1 MPDSRAARASAT
13 PAALDEVYVRARNG
27 DMVPITAVATQM
39 PGLAPSQIT
48 HENQYTTMDLS
59 YNLAPNV
66 SMGEAKAIIDATL
79 QTASKT
85 MVGKPVAWTNPANG
99 KNGAV
104 TIIRQGYTRDG
115 KLCQEF
121 HLVASKG
128 VVRAQQVGKACR
140 ESGKWS
146 PEGGYTLGS

>member
-1 MPDSRAARASAT
+1 MKKFLLVAAAGFALAGCAT
-13 PAALDEVYVRARNG
+13 DQTKGPATTAEAAAVPAIALD
-27 DMVPITAVATQM
+27 D
-39 PGLAPSQIT
+39 S
-48 HENQYTTMDLS
+48 D
-59 YNLAPNV
+59 
-66 SMGEAKAIIDATL
+66 KAIIDATL

-121 HLVASKG
+121 HLVANTSAA
-128 VVRAQQVGKACR
+128 RAQQVGKACR
-140 ESGKWS
+140 SNGKWT
-146 PEGGYTLGS
+146 PEGGFTLGS